1 MPNGLSADQDDMVDA
16 DIRRFVDAI
25 GAAYAA
31 HGAPADAGLAERRL
45 VAERVRQPWR
55 EGGPIMAESV
65 DLDMA
70 GIRLRLH
77 RPTAPMKNPWHDPLA
92 VASPSV
98 SKARPADPHIPSSA
112 HAA

>member
-1 MPNGLSADQDDMVDA
+1 MDDRDVDAGAIRWPETNRREKYHMPNGLSADQDDMVDA

-55 EGGPIMAESV
+55 EGGPIMAESG
-65 DLDMA
+65 A
-70 GIRLRLH
+70 A
-77 RPTAPMKNPWHDPLA
+77 TAF
-92 VASPSV
+92 
-98 SKARPADPHIPSSA
+98 SSA
-112 HAA
+112 I